1 MVERSSRSWG
11 TCISKER
18 PKMDRHISIREFHYP
33 EDYEAV
39 FKIWETAGN
48 GIHIARSDMPGEI
61 EKKLARDPDLFLV
74 AEEEADIVG
83 TVIGG
88 FDGRRGMMY
97 HLAVAPQA
105 RNQGIASALVSELE
119 TRLARKG
126 CMRMYL
132 LVYPDNQTAID
143 FYQKRNYQKMS
154 VDVYGKD
161 LL

>member
-1 MVERSSRSWG
+1 MVP
-11 TCISKER
+11 TF
-18 PKMDRHISIREFHYP
+18 HLREFHFP
-33 EDYEAV
+33 KDYESV
-39 FKIWETAGN
+39 FSLWETAGN

-74 AEEEADIVG
+74 AEEGSGIVG

-97 HLAVAPQA
+97 HLAVAPQS

-119 TRLARKG
+119 KRLKEKG

-143 FYQKRNYQKMS
+143 FYQKRSYKKMT

>member
-1 MVERSSRSWG
+1 MVP
-11 TCISKER
+11 TF
-18 PKMDRHISIREFHYP
+18 HLREFRFP
-33 EDYEAV
+33 QDYESV
-39 FKIWETAGN
+39 FSLWQTAGK
-48 GIHIARSDMPGEI
+48 GIHVARSDTQEEI

-74 AEEEADIVG
+74 AEVGSGIIG

-105 RNQGIASALVSELE
+105 RNQGVASALVSELE